1 MVFALDTPPKLCLLC
16 KYEKTTTRAVEP
28 ARPKKIAKGHTMTY
42 IKLLTVLAGL
52 ALLTA
57 CGGGTGLTATND
69 TITPEC
75 MTNPFGDGCN
85 RFAEALA
92 SQEIMCLEDTTADP
106 SCLGE
111 TGIATV
117 FCKDNPFH
125 NSNACRAD
133 TGAIRQRQTQ
143 CVEDA
148 TTNLTCGGVIA
159 NFCRTN
165 PFQET
170 ACLPNDTY
178 LPLRIA
184 DCITGGK
191 ADTPNCG
198 LITRDATKNTTLT
211 ACLENPFD
219 VACESLDDFT
229 TFALARTNRASFCD
243 DSDNVADD
251 LCTGD
256 NVTPICEF
264 DKFTAICPDATYGTP
279 RQEECLM
286 DIETNPKCTG
296 EMGIVTLFCE
306 ADPFNAE
313 TACGHGDYDDDRQM
327 ACLMDIDEDPK
338 CIGEMGIATVF
349 CKANPF
355 DTSAGCTE
363 HPKILGFQVASC
375 FDANNNSK
383 HSTCPALVLVN
394 HADYLA
400 SFGDTPPP
408 ATVALAIAN
417 TDIQSHFLSVDEED
431 GIDKTEL
438 TGNITD
444 NTLRLGGV
452 DTDTEDTNGVAYVL
466 GVIEGTAQSF
476 AGLLPTTNL
485 GAPLPSTTA
494 DATWAGRYYHGANRE
509 IHDIDFNIDFGTGE
523 IDATD
528 IQGNITTKFDLDFTA
543 EGVITGDVIINPDT
557 EPDTAEARGLIGE
570 QGLVGGFANTDDVGI
585 WGANFFGGFVAVPP
599 DPCIAL
605 DNCPANAAAWLRS
618 FTGDDA
624 LPTTPATTDT
634 PRHGFLQGGA
644 TTVDFGSLRQSNNSN
659 PLVRTLNLKDAT
671 YNNVGLGGDKEDG
684 IAYFEARIGGADV
697 GFAGI
702 LSGTN
707 LGAPL
712 PAYVADT
719 EPVAVWNGKFG
730 VRGFAVIVNQDFEL
744 NVNLQTRKIDAFVQ
758 FSLTTHYKLDAD
770 FNDKGVIVNGT
781 VVLGNF
787 TDNDKD
793 MVILPDDN
801 HKLGILTGLIG
812 QEGAVGV
819 FIADDAAAG
828 TRNYSGGFVAV
839 PPSE

>member
-1 MVFALDTPPKLCLLC
+1 
-16 KYEKTTTRAVEP
+16 
-28 ARPKKIAKGHTMTY
+28 MTY
-42 IKLLTVLAGL
+42 IKLLTVLTTL

-57 CGGGTGLTATND
+57 CGGGTAETPDKAGENATDCTTNAFHADCNASDPAIIALRQSQCLAD
-69 TITPEC
+69 TDI
-75 MTNPFGDGCN
+75 
-85 RFAEALA
+85 
-92 SQEIMCLEDTTADP
+92 DP
-106 SCLGE
+106 SCVGE

-117 FCKDNPFH
+117 FCKDTPFDTDCDAVESAISSRQIMCLGDSTINPTCNAVIAGVCEVNPFH
-125 NSNACRAD
+125 PNSIC
-133 TGAIRQRQTQ
+133 
-143 CVEDA
+143 
-148 TTNLTCGGVIA
+148 
-159 NFCRTN
+159 
-165 PFQET
+165 T
-170 ACLPNDTY
+170 ADTY

-184 DCITGGK
+184 ECIMDNK
-191 ADTPNCG
+191 ADSPNCREVTEF
-198 LITRDATKNTTLT
+198 IPTNTALT
-211 ACLENPFD
+211 ACLKNPFD
-219 VACESLDDFT
+219 TACESLDDFPT
-229 TFALARTNRASFCD
+229 YALARTNRASFCD
-243 DSDNVADD
+243 NSDNVADD
-251 LCTGD
+251 LCMGD
-256 NVTPICEF
+256 VVMPICGLDPF
-264 DKFTAICPDATYGTP
+264 NAICPDATYGTT
-279 RQEECLM
+279 RQTMCLANTAI
-286 DIETNPKCTG
+286 DPTCVGAE
-296 EMGIVTLFCE
+296 GIATVFCAANLFST
-306 ADPFNAE
+306 E
-313 TACGHGDYDDDRQM
+313 TACMHTDYDDDRQM

-417 TDIQSHFLSVDEED
+417 TDTQSHFLSVDEED

-438 TGNITD
+438 TGNLTD

-476 AGLLPTTNL
+476 VGLLPTTNL

-523 IDATD
+523 IEATD

-618 FTGDDA
+618 FKGDDA

-644 TTVDFGSLRQSNNSN
+644 TTLDFGSLRSSNGST
-659 PLVRTLNLKDAT
+659 PIVRTLNLKDAT
-671 YNNVGLGGDKEDG
+671 YGGVALGGDKEDG

-730 VRGFAVIVNQDFEL
+730 VRGSNSIVNQDFEL

-758 FSLTTHYKLDAD
+758 FSLTTHYKLDGD
-770 FNDKGVIVNGT
+770 FNDEGVIVNGT

-819 FIADDAAAG
+819 FIADDDAAG
-828 TRNYSGGFVAV
+828 TRNYSGGFVAR
-839 PPSE
+839 PAQ